1 MNSHALLGVYAF
13 LFGLAL
19 GSFMNVC
26 IYRLP
31 RRKSI
36 VYPPSACPYCG
47 ERIRFY
53 HNIPLI
59 SYLIL
64 LGRCKHCGRPI
75 PWHYPAV
82 EALAGWLSLALFIR
96 YGVSYQYVLF
106 LFFIATLVTISFI
119 DLFHQIIPDVL
130 SLSGIAVGWGAVFV
144 TRHISWTD
152 SLIGIVAGGGGLL
165 LIAWAYKGLTGRE
178 GMGGGDVKLLAMI
191 GAWLGWRSLPFVV
204 LISSMTGA
212 LAGLIF
218 ILAAGKG
225 YRVKIPFGPFLSLG
239 TLIFFFFGPQLT
251 RWYFHLLN

>member
-1 MNSHALLGVYAF
+1 
-13 LFGLAL
+13 
-19 GSFMNVC
+19 
-26 IYRLP
+26 
-31 RRKSI
+31 
-36 VYPPSACPYCG
+36 
-47 ERIRFY
+47 
-53 HNIPLI
+53 
-59 SYLIL
+59 
-64 LGRCKHCGRPI
+64 
-75 PWHYPAV
+75 
-82 EALAGWLSLALFIR
+82 
-96 YGVSYQYVLF
+96 
-106 LFFIATLVTISFI
+106 
-119 DLFHQIIPDVL
+119 
-130 SLSGIAVGWGAVFV
+130 
-144 TRHISWTD
+144 
-152 SLIGIVAGGGGLL
+152 L